1 MISYTPQ
8 DFAPL
13 AGNQQRMAQKKARLD
28 QHRPL
33 PKRILDKLRDTM
45 AVEWT
50 YHSNRIEGNTLS
62 LQETHLVIR
71 EGLTVKGKTLP
82 EHFEAYN
89 HDKAIELIYEMAQ
102 KKTGLN
108 TRTVLDIHALV
119 LRSIEE
125 VYAGRFRN
133 AGVRISGAN
142 FIPPNARK
150 VPDLMEELVEWW
162 NQEAPERPLLE
173 SITVFHQRFVWIHP
187 FFDGNGRTIR
197 LLTNL
202 FLIRAGYPP
211 AIILQQDRQKYYQAL
226 NAANRGRLTP
236 LGLLLAQAME
246 RTLNI
251 YLNALPGY
259 DGDDYLPINQLVEEA
274 QLPYGTEY
282 ISLLARRGHID
293 AYKEG
298 RNWYTSRQAVEDY
311 ARRKGKAQAGT
322 PKRKKHQA

>member
-1 MISYTPQ
+1 MIHFDPQ
-8 DFAPL
+8 DFVPL
-13 AGNQQRMAQKKARLD
+13 EAHQQRLAEKKAILD
-28 QHRPL
+28 RHRPL
-33 PKRILDKLRDTM
+33 PQAILDKLRDNM
-45 AVEWT
+45 AIEWT
-50 YHSNRIEGNTLS
+50 YHSNQIEGNTLS

-71 EGLTVKGKTLP
+71 EGLTVKGKSLR

-89 HDKAIELIYEMAQ
+89 HDQAIQLIYDLAR
-102 KKTGLN
+102 KN
-108 TRTVLDIHALV
+108 TALDSRTILDVHALI
-119 LRSIEE
+119 LRSIEDA
-125 VYAGRFRN
+125 YAGRFRN

-150 VPDLMEELVEWW
+150 VPDLIEELVQWW
-162 NQEAPERPLLE
+162 AGEAQKYTLLE
-173 SITVFHQRFVWIHP
+173 ALTVFHHRFVWIHP

-197 LLTNL
+197 LLMNL
-202 FLIRAGYPP
+202 LLIRAGYPP

-226 NAANRGRLTP
+226 NAANRGRFTP

-259 DGDDYLPINQLVEEA
+259 EGDDYLPINQLVEEA
-274 QLPYGTEY
+274 RLPYGAEY
-282 ISLLARRGHID
+282 ISLLARRGQID

-311 ARRKGKAQAGT
+311 ARQKGKVRT
-322 PKRKKHQA
+322 